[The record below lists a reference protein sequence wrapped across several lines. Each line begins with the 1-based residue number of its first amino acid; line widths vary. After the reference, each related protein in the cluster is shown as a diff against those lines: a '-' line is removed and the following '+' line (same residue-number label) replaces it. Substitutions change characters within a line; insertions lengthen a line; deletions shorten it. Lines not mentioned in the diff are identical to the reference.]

1 MKETDHIPSSPLI
14 HNKSLIINNTN
25 ILLSNTHLPTTD
37 FFHPNKII
45 SDYDTK
51 KDKYPSLSGE
61 HSSCSLSSK
70 YRPIMNRLIM
80 KNKSSLSIATM
91 HN

>member
-1 MKETDHIPSSPLI
+1 MKETNHIQSSPLI
-14 HNKSLIINNTN
+14 HTKSLLVNNTN
-25 ILLSNTHLPTTD
+25 NLLSHTHLPTTD
-37 FFHPNKII
+37 FFHPTKII

-61 HSSCSLSSK
+61 HSSCSLSTK